1 MFTRT
6 SSGLFALGLAGVLWG
21 TGGLTGRLFAD
32 NSGLAPVAVAGYR
45 LSLGGILLVV
55 LLAARGNG
63 PPRTTAAW
71 QRVTAVATLAAGF
84 QATYF
89 AAVALTGV
97 SLATLVTIGSAPV
110 CVLVFQSVHTRH
122 RPYGRSAAVV
132 AMGLLG
138 LTLLIGLPAAGT
150 DPLHEAMGAG
160 LALLSG
166 VLFAAFTLLGGR
178 PLAGLTEQSVT
189 GYGFLLGGGGLLAI
203 STATAG
209 IAFTPNPTG
218 IGLLALLATAPT
230 ALAYTL
236 FLRGLRTV
244 PSGTATVVALL
255 EPLTGT
261 VLSVIVLGERLSPA
275 GVIGAV
281 VLGAAIVTSTRANGA
296 GTAPAPIE

>member
-110 CVLVFQSVHTRH
+110 CVLVF
-122 RPYGRSAAVV
+122 
-132 AMGLLG
+132 
-138 LTLLIGLPAAGT
+138 
-150 DPLHEAMGAG
+150 
-160 LALLSG
+160 
-166 VLFAAFTLLGGR
+166 AFTLLGGR

-218 IGLLALLATAPT
+218 LGLLALLATAPT

-275 GVIGAV
+275 GVIGAF
-281 VLGAAIVTSTRANGA
+281 VLGAAIVTSTRTNRA

>member
-6 SSGLFALGLAGVLWG
+6 SSGLFALVLAGVLWG

-32 NSGLAPVAVAGYR
+32 NTGLAPVAVAGYR

-71 QRVTAVATLAAGF
+71 QRIIAVATLAAGF

-89 AAVALTGV
+89 SAVALTGV
-97 SLATLVTIGSAPV
+97 SLATLITIGSAPV
-110 CVLVFQSVHTRH
+110 CVLVFQSVHTGR

-150 DPLHEAMGAG
+150 DPLHETLGAG

-166 VLFAAFTLLGGR
+166 VLFAAFTLLGG
-178 PLAGLTEQSVT
+178 
-189 GYGFLLGGGGLLAI
+189 GGLLAI
-203 STATAG
+203 SGATAG
-209 IAFTPNPTG
+209 IAFTPNLTG
-218 IGLLALLATAPT
+218 FGLLALLATAPT

-244 PSGTATVVALL
+244 PSATATVVALL

-281 VLGAAIVTSTRANGA
+281 VLGAAIVTSTRTNGA
-296 GTAPAPIE
+296 SAAAAPIE